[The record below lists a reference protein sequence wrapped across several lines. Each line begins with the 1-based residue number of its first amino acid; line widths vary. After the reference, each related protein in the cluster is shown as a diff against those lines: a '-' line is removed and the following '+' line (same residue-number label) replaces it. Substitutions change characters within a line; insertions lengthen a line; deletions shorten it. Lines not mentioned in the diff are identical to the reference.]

1 MANTIVV
8 VGDVTFVREAEI
20 GTVYTYVSI
29 TWNVPIHLTGVPA
42 ITLSDGLGNVHQP
55 EKAMPH
61 ITPMAEWE
69 PRTILRYQGVPAF
82 ADYEVTIPIAV
93 AGITDASG
101 NGTFPATH
109 TAHAVA
115 V

>member
-8 VGDVTFVREAEI
+8 VGDPTFIREVEI
-20 GTVYTYVSI
+20 GTVYVYLSI
-29 TWNVPIHLTGVPA
+29 TWNVKVGLTGVPA
-42 ITLSDGLGNVHQP
+42 ITLTDGLGNTHKP

-61 ITPMAEWE
+61 IAVMADWE
-69 PRTILRYQGVPAF
+69 ATTIFRYQSVPAF

-93 AGITDASG
+93 AGITDAGG

-109 TAHAVA
+109 TATPA
-115 V
+115 